1 MGFIM
6 QRNEFRQRP
15 ELAKQYNVSR
25 ITVRRA
31 VDDLVSQ
38 GLVEKKQGKGT
49 FICRQK
55 FAKDIKNL
63 QSFSEMCRHMNMKPG
78 GTDA

>member
-6 QRNEFRQRP
+6 QQNLNSGRA
-15 ELAKQYNVSR
+15 ELAKQYNVER

-38 GLVEKKQGKGT
+38 GLVEKKQEKEPSSAD
-49 FICRQK
+49 R
-55 FAKDIKNL
+55 N
-63 QSFSEMCRHMNMKPG
+63 S
-78 GTDA
+78 